1 MTVLSVDG
9 GTTNTRLALARNGLH
24 LFLKKEENA

>member
-9 GTTNTRLALARNGLH
+9 GTTNTRLMLMRNGLH